1 MLTFPFYIF
10 IQTREARRSW
20 IRIIRSSWQIGDT
33 TPSGTVP
40 KTVQLTFMEHC
51 GKHATMEGGQPLPK
65 EKGFNYQFE
74 YFKHPTKYIL
84 QIMIMTIIIIYNL
97 HWS

>member
-1 MLTFPFYIF
+1 
-10 IQTREARRSW
+10 
-20 IRIIRSSWQIGDT
+20 
-33 TPSGTVP
+33 
-40 KTVQLTFMEHC
+40 MEHC

-65 EKGFNYQFE
+65 ETGFNYQFE